1 MGNKASKGGSSKGLR
16 PGVNSEATGSTLRPQ
31 PLPQSRPPGASAP
44 APHYRQQDKA
54 AGPPP
59 APNAIPVA
67 ASQPPAAA
75 KPAAA
80 PTASAANTE
89 PDSDGED
96 ISGPSEQVTIKDAD
110 GSTVAQAKVTIED
123 FDLLKVLGKGSFGK
137 VMMVRKKDNQKIYA
151 MKTLRKAALIKRNQL
166 LHTKTE
172 RNILQQIKHPFL
184 TTLSYAF
191 QTPEKLYLV
200 MDYCPGGEL
209 FFWLKKDRRFSQ
221 NKARLF
227 AAEIL
232 LALQE
237 LHSHDI
243 IYRDLKPENIL
254 LDLEGH
260 IRLTDFGLSKEAVT
274 GAGAQGGTK
283 TFCGTPEYLAP
294 EILENKGHGKA
305 VDWWSLGTLIYE
317 MLTGLPPF
325 YDQNMQRMYDK
336 IINAPLRFPSF
347 MSAEAKSLLTGLLQ
361 RKVSDRLGSG
371 PTDGEEIK
379 SHPFFAG
386 LDWDQVSRKE
396 ITPEFKPPNRLGSID
411 TSNFDLEFTG
421 EKPVDSVVTTNLSET
436 QRNKAQFPGFT
447 YNADSEMEK

>member
-1 MGNKASKGGSSKGLR
+1 MR
-16 PGVNSEATGSTLRPQ
+16 CW
-31 PLPQSRPPGASAP
+31 
-44 APHYRQQDKA
+44 A
-54 AGPPP
+54 ARRVP
-59 APNAIPVA
+59 
-67 ASQPPAAA
+67 
-75 KPAAA
+75 
-80 PTASAANTE
+80 
-89 PDSDGED
+89 DGED

-110 GSTVAQAKVTIED
+110 GSTVVQAKVTIED

-137 VMMVRKKDNQKIYA
+137 VMMVRKKENQKIYA

-221 NKARLF
+221 TKARLF

-237 LHSHDI
+237 LHKHDI

-274 GAGAQGGTK
+274 GAGAVGGTK

-294 EILENKGHGKA
+294 EILENKGHGK
-305 VDWWSLGTLIYE
+305 VLV
-317 MLTGLPPF
+317 MLLVREKDYP
-325 YDQNMQRMYDK
+325 R

-361 RKVSDRLGSG
+361 RKVRVG

-386 LDWDQVSRKE
+386 LDWDQVYRKE
-396 ITPEFKPPNRLGSID
+396 MTPEFKPPNRLGSID

-421 EKPVDSVVTTNLSET
+421 EKPVDSVVTTTMSET
-436 QRNKAQFPGFT
+436 QRNKAQFSGFT
-447 YNADSEMEK
+447 YNADSELEQ